1 MNARTILLAA
11 AIAGATQTAQADINI
26 GVIASLTG
34 PAAIL
39 GNDIKRAVALMPDTI
54 DGERIHYTVLDD
66 ATDPTTAVKDAH
78 KLISEWKVDAI
89 IGPNTNPTSAAAT
102 AAADDNKT
110 PIVIIA
116 PYSPPKDK
124 RAWVFQSVQTV
135 SLMAQCIVEDM
146 VARGAKTVGYIGFAD
161 SLGDIWYEELRKA
174 ASAAGI
180 TVVANERYARSDT
193 SITAQTLKL
202 TAARPDVVLVGASGT
217 PAALPPIE
225 LRQRGYKGN
234 IYYTHG
240 VTSKDFLRI
249 GGKQVEGALIPV
261 GPVLVADQLPN
272 TMLSK
277 KIGVN
282 FNTAYE
288 TKYGPGSRS
297 TFAGSTW
304 DAWLLLANAI
314 PTALKSAK
322 PGTPEFRQALRNN
335 LEKTHE
341 LPGVNGVYNMTAQD
355 HIGLDHRG
363 RVLVEVRHGQ
373 WKYMGTHTERRTIA
387 AGG

>member
-11 AIAGATQTAQADINI
+11 AIASASQTAQADINI

-39 GNDIKRAVALMPDTI
+39 GTDIKRAVALMPDSI
-54 DGERIHYTVLDD
+54 DGEKIHYTVLDD
-66 ATDPTTAVKDAH
+66 ASDPTTAVKNAH
-78 KLISEWKVDAI
+78 KLISERNVDAI
-89 IGPNTNPTSAAAT
+89 IGPNTNPTAAAAT
-102 AAADDNKT
+102 PAASDSKT
-110 PIVIIA
+110 PIVIIT
-116 PYSPPKDK
+116 PYIPPKDK
-124 RAWVFQSVQTV
+124 RAWVFQSTQSVG
-135 SLMAQCIVEDM
+135 LMAQCIVEDM

-161 SLGDIWYEELRKA
+161 SLGDIWYSELLKA
-174 ASAAGI
+174 VSAAGI
-180 TVVANERYARSDT
+180 TVIADERYARSDT
-193 SITAQTLKL
+193 SVAAQTLKL
-202 TAARPDVVLVGASGT
+202 LTAKPDVVLVGASGT

-261 GPVLVADQLPN
+261 GPVLVADQLPD
-272 TMLSK
+272 TRLSK
-277 KIGVN
+277 KTGVD
-282 FNTAYE
+282 FNNAYE

-314 PTALKSAK
+314 PPALKSAK
-322 PGTPEFRQALRNN
+322 PGTPGFRQALRDN
-335 LEKTHE
+335 LERTRE
-341 LPGVNGVYNMTAQD
+341 LPGVNGVYNMTPQD

-373 WKYMGTHTERRTIA
+373 WKYIGAEAERRTIA
-387 AGG
+387 TSK